1 MITVN
6 GPNGVTIN
14 FPDGTD
20 EATIASVMSKAMGGS
35 AAPSAETPKAPDY
48 GTTNAAARGVAQG
61 VSAGFYDELRGLV
74 EAGGAKS
81 NDPASLYK
89 LIGGAFKYWTGD
101 KAAEKQYDET
111 AKRERAITKT
121 AEEQHP
127 VVSIGGNILG
137 GIALPVGATLNAAT
151 LPARMGR
158 GAAVGA
164 GYGALSGLGEG
175 EGAADSMS
183 RAATGAVFGGAVGGA
198 AAPIVEGTI
207 QLGRAA
213 LNPVLSNLR
222 GVRDPEGEAARRV
235 VESLRRDVDADP
247 NALTRLTPQEFANTP
262 QASLVDVG
270 GETTRALA
278 RSAANT
284 SPEGRMALQGRMDD
298 RYYTQGDRAVDWL
311 NRNFNFP
318 DAAARQE
325 ALEQAARSG
334 NNAAYRR
341 AYREGSE
348 GIWSPELE
356 RLASSDAVSAAMQKA
371 ARNASDESVISG
383 YGAMNP
389 RITFTPDGRM
399 QFNRAPNGMPTYPD
413 LQYWDLVRRELSGA
427 ARAAGH
433 GTTEQRRF
441 NAFARAMNEE
451 LDRLVPSY
459 QAARQGAAAAFGA
472 ENALEAGQ
480 NFVTHRMGNRE
491 AARELARMT
500 PQERQL
506 FQDGFISRFVDSLR
520 ETGDTRN
527 ILNKIGESP
536 AARQRLT
543 MVLGQQRATELEA
556 MLRIEG
562 IMNLPRQAVQ
572 GNSTTARQLAE
583 LGLAGGAVSYGGI
596 SAYNMD
602 PANMT
607 AAAVAGALVAGRRH
621 IDQRVAQRVAEMLVS
636 RDPDVF
642 RRGVQAVARNQRMM
656 DSLRAADKRLA
667 SVSGQQTPVGL
678 VGPQGPAISR
688 AEEGQPEVPGPL
700 PY

>member
-1 MITVN
+1 MTITVN

-20 EATIASVMSKAMGGS
+20 EKTISSVMQQAITGKA
-35 AAPSAETPKAPDY
+35 AEKSSAPDK
-48 GTTNAAARGVAQG
+48 GGADAFARGTAQG
-61 VSAGFYDELRGLV
+61 LSAGFYDELRGLV
-74 EAGGAKS
+74 EAGGAKA

-89 LIGGAFKYWTGD
+89 MLSGAYKYWTGD
-101 KAAEKQYDET
+101 KAAEKQYNET
-111 AKRERAITKT
+111 AKRERELTKT

-127 VVSIGGNILG
+127 VASIGGNILG
-137 GIALPVGATLNAAT
+137 GIALPVGATANAAT

-164 GYGALSGLGEG
+164 GYGALSGVGEG
-175 EGAADSMS
+175 EGAADSLS
-183 RAATGAVFGGAVGGA
+183 RGATGLALGGALGGA
-198 AAPIVEGTI
+198 APAVFEGAL
-207 QLGRAA
+207 QLGRHT
-213 LNPVLSNLR
+213 LNPVISNIR
-222 GVRDPEGEAARRV
+222 GVRDPDGEAARRV
-235 VESLRRDVDADP
+235 VESLRRDVDTDP

-262 QASLVDVG
+262 QASIIDVG

-284 SPEGRMALQGRMDD
+284 SPEGRMALSGRLDD
-298 RYYTQGDRAVDWL
+298 RYYTQSDRFVNWL
-311 NRNFNFP
+311 NRSFNYP

-325 ALEQAARSG
+325 ALENVARTT
-334 NNAAYRR
+334 NRAAYTR
-341 AYREGSE
+341 AYREGAD
-348 GIWSPELE
+348 GLWSPELE
-356 RLASSDAVSAAMQKA
+356 RLAGSDAVVAAMQRA
-371 ARNASDESVISG
+371 ASKSRDESIVSG

-389 RITFTPDGRM
+389 RITFSPSGVM

-413 LQYWDLVRRELSGA
+413 LQYWDLVRRELSDEAQRAGRGTSD
-427 ARAAGH
+427 ARRL
-433 GTTEQRRF
+433 ES
-441 NAFARAMNEE
+441 FARSMNAE

-480 NFVTHRMGNRE
+480 NFVTHRMGNRD
-491 AARELARMT
+491 AMRELARMT

-506 FQDGFISRFVDSLR
+506 FQDGFISRYVDSLR
-520 ETGDTRN
+520 ETGDARN

-536 AARQRLT
+536 AARERLT

-596 SAYNMD
+596 STYNMD

-607 AAAVAGALVAGRRH
+607 AAAVVGALVAGRRH

-642 RRGVQAVARNQRMM
+642 RRGVQTVARNQRMM
-656 DSLRAADKRLA
+656 DALRSTDKRLA
-667 SVSGQQTPVGL
+667 SVGGQQTPVGIPAL
-678 VGPQGPAISR
+678 QGPSVSR
-688 AEEGQPEVPGPL
+688 AEEGEPEVPRPPG
-700 PY
+700 Y